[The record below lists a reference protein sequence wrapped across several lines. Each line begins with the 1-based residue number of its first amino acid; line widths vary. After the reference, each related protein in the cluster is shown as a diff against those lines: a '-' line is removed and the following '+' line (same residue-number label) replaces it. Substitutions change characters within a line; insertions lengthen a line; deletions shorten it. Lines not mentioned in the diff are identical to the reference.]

1 MIITELQQLY
11 ATHPNVEGMC
21 KLLKDDSVRH
31 LYCSGLCAS
40 AASLFSSVL
49 VQRAE
54 CPFVFILGDLE
65 EAGYFYHD
73 LTQILGTGQVLF
85 FPSSFRRAIK
95 YGQKDAANEILRTE
109 VLSRLQKG
117 EEGLCVVTYPDA
129 LAEKVVSR
137 KELGD
142 KTLKLHVGEKVDMDF
157 VTEVLRSYGFE
168 YVDYVYEPGQY
179 AVRGSIIDVFSFS
192 SEFPFRIDFFGDE
205 VESIRTF
212 EVESQLSK
220 EKKEEIVIV
229 PDFYILIGQYL
240 DTYHKKDKKM
250 VRACITHLR
259 LFTRKKSLPV
269 TLLTKDFCINF
280 LEYLR
285 DHLRGNTP
293 IGYFKKFR
301 MCINKCIEKKLM
313 TSNPTDGIRLMQF
326 DEVTK
331 AILSLKEIQKL
342 AITPCPNNEVKR
354 AFLFSCYCG
363 LRWCDVHQL
372 QYKDIDFSSN
382 RLTILQQKVQSHSKN
397 AILHLNL
404 NHTAIKLL
412 QRHKGINEELV
423 FGLPSYSYTL
433 RILNKWVKRANIH
446 KHITFHCARHSFITN
461 IMANG
466 ANIKTAASLAGHST
480 TRHTEKYVHIIDELK
495 QKAVDSLPD
504 IIVNYK

>member
-1 MIITELQQLY
+1 MGITLGKKQLNKGRVSLYLNYSYNGKRRKEYLGIILDAPT
-11 ATHPNVEGMC
+11 
-21 KLLKDDSVRH
+21 
-31 LYCSGLCAS
+31 S
-40 AASLFSSVL
+40 AER
-49 VQRAE
+49 RAE
-54 CPFVFILGDLE
+54 NKNKILI
-65 EAGYFYHD
+65 AR
-73 LTQILGTGQVLF
+73 QI
-85 FPSSFRRAIK
+85 RAK
-95 YGQKDAANEILRTE
+95 
-109 VLSRLQKG
+109 
-117 EEGLCVVTYPDA
+117 
-129 LAEKVVSR
+129 
-137 KELGD
+137 KELEFLSVEYHLNDIENTFDDILPTD
-142 KTLKLHVGEKVDMDF
+142 K
-157 VTEVLRSYGFE
+157 SN
-168 YVDYVYEPGQY
+168 
-179 AVRGSIIDVFSFS
+179 
-192 SEFPFRIDFFGDE
+192 
-205 VESIRTF
+205 
-212 EVESQLSK
+212 
-220 EKKEEIVIV
+220 V
-229 PDFYILIGQYL
+229 PDFYILIGQFL

-412 QRHKGINEELV
+412 QRHKGINEDLV

-446 KHITFHCARHSFITN
+446 KHITFHCARHYV
-461 IMANG
+461 G
-466 ANIKTAASLAGHST
+466 AAALLAHLLHQAGLRGVPQPLLQPGPVSEGAGHHPQ
-480 TRHTEKYVHIIDELK
+480 RHRLLPRQVGPRSYSVPR
-495 QKAVDSLPD
+495 KAWPGRDLLPLHD
-504 IIVNYK
+504 LQSG

>member
-1 MIITELQQLY
+1 MGITLGKKQLNKGRVSLYLNYSYNGKRRKEYLGIILDAPT
-11 ATHPNVEGMC
+11 
-21 KLLKDDSVRH
+21 
-31 LYCSGLCAS
+31 S
-40 AASLFSSVL
+40 AER
-49 VQRAE
+49 RAE
-54 CPFVFILGDLE
+54 NRNKVLI
-65 EAGYFYHD
+65 AR
-73 LTQILGTGQVLF
+73 QI
-85 FPSSFRRAIK
+85 RAK
-95 YGQKDAANEILRTE
+95 
-109 VLSRLQKG
+109 
-117 EEGLCVVTYPDA
+117 
-129 LAEKVVSR
+129 
-137 KELGD
+137 KELEFLSVEYHLNDIENTFDDILPTD
-142 KTLKLHVGEKVDMDF
+142 K
-157 VTEVLRSYGFE
+157 SN
-168 YVDYVYEPGQY
+168 
-179 AVRGSIIDVFSFS
+179 
-192 SEFPFRIDFFGDE
+192 
-205 VESIRTF
+205 
-212 EVESQLSK
+212 
-220 EKKEEIVIV
+220 V

-495 QKAVDSLPD
+495 QKAVDSLYIKKNVDVYITGSNAYLLSGELATLLSGRYVEIKMLPLSFKEYLSAFENKEKSRYEYFLDYMKNGGMPGNIPILQDNPNDLDTYLEGIFTTIVYKD
-504 IIVNYK
+504 IITRNNITDRMILESVLKFIFDSIGSPISTKK